1 MCTYPKE
8 VNLANFHYIRMTAG
22 GQHTAEDEQSDFTRL
37 EDSDTDSELSLD
49 ERDKKERDNKTKNK
63 YIENIKE
70 ICGKA
75 DGNGKTLNV
84 AIVGTYGVG
93 KTSFVNTIAAAMS
106 RDRWREH
113 AYAGKYGSEGR
124 PMTVFSE
131 KFSKCCKEK
140 DEEYQNIALPTLID
154 LAGFPD
160 EDNEKWRE
168 LLRIVFY
175 GRLQEGESI
184 TNAQEYCEQFG
195 VEGLRKRY
203 STEQE
208 ALKVNR
214 VVFVGAADQPI
225 PKNLISCVIE
235 AARPTG
241 KCDDRGRRTIPI
253 YGVLTH
259 ADKVDDLEDT
269 CESGKKTE
277 KEFVSC
283 LGLEGSK
290 HRYLR
295 CRNYCDDVDHGKRM
309 DRCFPE
315 LDVPVLRFLTAVF
328 DPELKIQHDDESYSS
343 MKTKSK
349 LVSKIVPPDGNERD
363 SVPGRERKARN
374 KLFVTLITIALEA
387 LFVAILLQWFL
398 ASPPVNRG
406 ELSDTCIRYNA
417 RKDQHGLDFKAFS
430 ELCQDIDSLF
440 PKSKIVPFI
449 LFVTVRVGT
458 LFFMHFL
465 PAFRQD

>member
-1 MCTYPKE
+1 
-8 VNLANFHYIRMTAG
+8 MTAG
-22 GQHTAEDEQSDFTRL
+22 GGHLVDDAQSDFTRL

-49 ERDKKERDNKTKNK
+49 ERDKKEKDKEMKSK
-63 YIENIKE
+63 YIEDIKN
-70 ICGKA
+70 ICGQA
-75 DGNGKTLNV
+75 DGMGKTLHV
-84 AIVGTYGVG
+84 ALVGTYGVG
-93 KTSFVNTIAAAMS
+93 KTSFVNTIAAALS
-106 RDRWREH
+106 CDRWREH

-131 KFSKCCKEK
+131 NFSKCCKEK

-175 GRLQEGESI
+175 GRLQEGESL
-184 TNAQEYCEQFG
+184 TSAQEYCEKYG
-195 VEGLRKRY
+195 VEGLREKY

-208 ALKVNR
+208 ALKVDR
-214 VVFVGAADQPI
+214 VVFVGAADQPV

-241 KCDDRGRRTIPI
+241 KGDDRGRRTIPI

-259 ADKVDDLEDT
+259 ADKVDDQEET
-269 CESGKKTE
+269 YESGRKTE

-283 LGLEGSK
+283 LGLEGSR

-295 CRNYCDDVDHGKRM
+295 CRNYCDDVDHGERM
-309 DRCFPE
+309 DRCLPE
-315 LDVPVLRFLTAVF
+315 LDVPVLRFLKAIF
-328 DPELKIQHDDESYSS
+328 DPELKIQHDDESYSA

-349 LVSKIVPPDGNERD
+349 PVSELSHHVLNEGD
-363 SVPGRERKARN
+363 STRVPGRERTRRS
-374 KLFVTLITIALEA
+374 KLLVTCIVIAIEA
-387 LFVAILLQWFL
+387 IFVAIFLQWYL

-417 RKDQHGLDFKAFS
+417 RKDHLGIDFTAFT
-430 ELCQDIDSLF
+430 ELCQDLDKLS
-440 PKSKIVPFI
+440 PKSKIIPFI
-449 LFVTVRVGT
+449 LFVAVRVGT
-458 LFFMHFL
+458 LFLLRFL
-465 PAFRQD
+465 PAFLND